1 MGKLYNI
8 HFKNTTP
15 FILSGLVGCATLG
28 LYGERPGYL
37 SDEAVLQRA
46 SAGPLETTRAQVITD
61 NDESFRSKLKL
72 VEGAQQSID
81 LLYFIYDDDY
91 SSSVLT
97 QALIDAARRG
107 VKVRL
112 LVDYSTNY
120 RRLDWFSMMEEQ
132 GNAGQGS
139 LRVRFYNRPTKNIVQ
154 DAVYLT
160 MGCGQ
165 ETSPRRPGQ
174 CSAEKFAA
182 IDRLF
187 AQEQIDGQPVGA
199 RNISN
204 LNIGNSG
211 LFLSGLYGKR
221 PDVIALAVQQGQD
234 IDVEKISQ
242 QRPAAISPEERQ
254 KLKKLAGIYWDSKIA
269 PAFQRLTAKAQLYF
283 ALSVYGE
290 QLNPIWD
297 TFTGLLPTEKP
308 LTEAARQDWNH
319 LTDFLHHKL
328 LLVDRSRLQAGGR
341 NVEDSYHMRPN
352 PLAKKYIFMDTDI
365 YAELSAG
372 GDNVAQS
379 FDALWNFDA
388 MVATLAEV
396 RQHAPNDFVAN
407 LDAYRAAT
415 QQCRSAAAP
424 ARREACVDQ
433 QFQQQFK
440 DLARRVA
447 DHARQLEQNARIY
460 RDQYARQ
467 ARPQGAPTFMVDG
480 KALYAYLENL
490 PFDKSL
496 PANER
501 RRIYGAEVGREAKSG
516 KYLHDVWLRSLPGV
530 CQQAS
535 KEKPQRVILHNAYFF
550 PPANMTYALS
560 QMVNGAY
567 DCSNVT
573 VTVLT
578 NSIETTDL
586 NVVNLLARHSLKAF
600 TEFYQQQSDPV
611 RRAKFEYY
619 EYRPGKG
626 KNTLSLHTKVSL
638 LGDDVLIGSANA
650 DVRSLMMDSNN
661 ALFVRGAENFNRD
674 YTAYVQE
681 ILNDPRKTKQLNDY
695 LVATPRQTM
704 IQEDLNTFRK
714 LLTKY
719 GVDKH
724 LDQRQRKT
732 AEQLFVQMLDASYS
746 LTQASIARDKA
757 AVGQPVGR
765 EPSTEQRRQQ
775 DRFNELFKPI

>member
-1 MGKLYNI
+1 MNKLI
-8 HFKNTTP
+8 LAVP
-15 FILSGLVGCATLG
+15 FILSGLVGCTTFG
-28 LYGERPGYL
+28 PFGDRSGYL
-37 SDEAVLQRA
+37 SDQAVLQRA
-46 SAGPLETTRAQVITD
+46 SAGPLEPTRAQIITD
-61 NDESFRSKLKL
+61 NDEAFRSKLQMI
-72 VEGAQQSID
+72 EGARQSID
-81 LLYFIYDDDY
+81 LMYYIYDDDY

-107 VKVRL
+107 VQVRL

-120 RRLDWFSMMEEQ
+120 RRLDWFSMMELQ

-139 LRVRFYNRPTKNIVQ
+139 LRVRFYNRPTRNIVQ

-160 MGCGQ
+160 MGCGKD
-165 ETSPRRPGQ
+165 SPTARRPGQ

-187 AQEQIDGQPVGA
+187 AEERIDGQPVGA
-199 RNISN
+199 HNISN

-211 LFLSGLYGKR
+211 LFLSGLYAKR

-234 IDVEKISQ
+234 IEVEKISPQ
-242 QRPAAISPEERQ
+242 QPVETSPEERQ
-254 KLKKLAGIYWDSKIA
+254 KLKKLAGVYWDSKTA
-269 PAFQRLTAKAQLYF
+269 PAFQRLVAKAQLYF

-290 QLNPIWD
+290 KLGPIWD

-328 LLVDRSRLQAGGR
+328 LLVDGNRLQAGGR

-352 PLAKKYIFMDTDI
+352 PLAKKYLFMDTDTDI
-365 YAELSAG
+365 YLELKDG
-372 GDNVAQS
+372 GNEVAQA
-379 FDALWNFDA
+379 FDALWNFDT

-407 LDAYRAAT
+407 LDVYRDAT
-415 QQCRSAAAP
+415 QRCRSVTAP
-424 ARREACVDQ
+424 AQREACVDQ
-433 QFQQQFK
+433 QFKQRFK
-440 DLARRVA
+440 DLALRLA
-447 DHARQLEQNARIY
+447 DNTKQMELNTQTY
-460 RDQYARQ
+460 RSEYARKA
-467 ARPQGAPTFMVDG
+467 ARSKGIPTFTVDN

-496 PANER
+496 SPSER
-501 RRIYGAEVGREAKSG
+501 RRIYGAEVGQEARSG
-516 KYLHDVWLRSLPGV
+516 KYIHDVWLRSLPGL
-530 CQQAS
+530 CQRAS
-535 KEKPQRVILHNAYFF
+535 KENPQRVILHNAYFF

-560 QMVNGAY
+560 QMANGAY

-600 TEFYQQQSDPV
+600 TEFYQQQSDPA
-611 RRAKFEYY
+611 RRAQFEYY

-626 KNTLSLHTKVSL
+626 KTSQSLHTKVAL
-638 LGDDVLIGSANA
+638 LGDDVLVGSANA
-650 DVRSLMMDSNN
+650 DVRSFMMDSNN
-661 ALFVRGAENFNRD
+661 AVFVRGADQFRQE
-674 YTAYVQE
+674 YAGYVQG
-681 ILNDPRKTKQLNDY
+681 ILKDPRKSRKINDE
-695 LVATPRQTM
+695 LANTPRETLVKK
-704 IQEDLNTFRK
+704 DVAAFRK
-714 LLTKY
+714 LLAKY
-719 GVDKH
+719 GVDQH
-724 LDQRQRKT
+724 LNPTQRRT

-746 LTQASIARDKA
+746 LTKASIMRDKA
-757 AVGQPVGR
+757 EAGQPVAR
-765 EPSTEQRRQQ
+765 EPSPEQRQQ
-775 DRFNELFKPI
+775 QQRFNELFKPI

>member
-1 MGKLYNI
+1 M
-8 HFKNTTP
+8 
-15 FILSGLVGCATLG
+15 
-28 LYGERPGYL
+28 
-37 SDEAVLQRA
+37 
-46 SAGPLETTRAQVITD
+46 
-61 NDESFRSKLKL
+61 
-72 VEGAQQSID
+72 
-81 LLYFIYDDDY
+81 
-91 SSSVLT
+91 
-97 QALIDAARRG
+97 
-107 VKVRL
+107 
-112 LVDYSTNY
+112 
-120 RRLDWFSMMEEQ
+120 
-132 GNAGQGS
+132 
-139 LRVRFYNRPTKNIVQ
+139 
-154 DAVYLT
+154 
-160 MGCGQ
+160 
-165 ETSPRRPGQ
+165 
-174 CSAEKFAA
+174 
-182 IDRLF
+182 
-187 AQEQIDGQPVGA
+187 
-199 RNISN
+199 
-204 LNIGNSG
+204 
-211 LFLSGLYGKR
+211 
-221 PDVIALAVQQGQD
+221 
-234 IDVEKISQ
+234 
-242 QRPAAISPEERQ
+242 
-254 KLKKLAGIYWDSKIA
+254 
-269 PAFQRLTAKAQLYF
+269 
-283 ALSVYGE
+283 YGE

-530 CQQAS
+530 CQRAS

-611 RRAKFEYY
+611 HRAKFEYY
-619 EYRPGKG
+619 EYRPGK
-626 KNTLSLHTKVSL
+626 
-638 LGDDVLIGSANA
+638 
-650 DVRSLMMDSNN
+650 
-661 ALFVRGAENFNRD
+661 
-674 YTAYVQE
+674 
-681 ILNDPRKTKQLNDY
+681 RK
-695 LVATPRQTM
+695 
-704 IQEDLNTFRK
+704 
-714 LLTKY
+714 
-719 GVDKH
+719 KH
-724 LDQRQRKT
+724 LIPAYQGIPAGRRCPDW
-732 AEQLFVQMLDASYS
+732 L
-746 LTQASIARDKA
+746 
-757 AVGQPVGR
+757 GQCRR
-765 EPSTEQRRQQ
+765 EKSHDGQ
-775 DRFNELFKPI
+775 

>member
-1 MGKLYNI
+1 MNKLI
-8 HFKNTTP
+8 LAVP

-28 LYGERPGYL
+28 PFGERPGYL

-61 NDESFRSKLKL
+61 NDEAFASKLAL
-72 VEGAQQSID
+72 VEGARQSID
-81 LLYFIYDDDY
+81 LMYFIFDDDY
-91 SSSVLT
+91 SSSVLA

-120 RRLDWFSMMEEQ
+120 RRLDWFSMMELQ
-132 GNAGQGS
+132 GNAGQGN
-139 LRVRFYNRPTKNIVQ
+139 LRVRFYNRPTRNIVQ

-160 MGCGQ
+160 MGCGKDA
-165 ETSPRRPGQ
+165 TPRRPGQ

-187 AQEQIDGQPVGA
+187 AEERIDGRPVGA

-211 LFLSGLYGKR
+211 LFLSGLYAKR

-234 IDVEKISQ
+234 IEVEKISP
-242 QRPAAISPEERQ
+242 QRPAETTPEERQ
-254 KLKKLAGIYWDSKIA
+254 NLKKLAGIYWDSKTA

-290 QLNPIWD
+290 KLSPIWD
-297 TFTGLLPTEKP
+297 TFTGLLPAEKP

-319 LTDFLHHKL
+319 VTDFLHHKL
-328 LLVDRSRLQAGGR
+328 LLVDGSRLQAGGR

-352 PLAKKYIFMDTDI
+352 PLTKKYVFMDTDI
-365 YAELSAG
+365 VMELKG
-372 GDNVAQS
+372 GGNGVAQA

-407 LDAYRAAT
+407 LDVYRDAT
-415 QQCRSAAAP
+415 QRCRSATAP
-424 ARREACVDQ
+424 AQREACVDQ
-433 QFQQQFK
+433 QFKERFK
-440 DLARRVA
+440 DLALRLA
-447 DHARQLEQNARIY
+447 DNTRKMELNAQTY
-460 RDQYARQ
+460 RGEYARK
-467 ARPQGAPTFMVDG
+467 ARSRGAPGFAVDN

-496 PANER
+496 SPSGR
-501 RRIYGAEVGREAKSG
+501 SRIYGAEVGREARSG

-530 CQQAS
+530 CQRAS
-535 KEKPQRVILHNAYFF
+535 REKPQTVILHNAYFF
-550 PPANMTYALS
+550 PPANLTYALS
-560 QMVNGAY
+560 QMANGAY

-586 NVVNLLARHSLKAF
+586 NVVNLPARHSLKAF
-600 TEFYQQQSDPV
+600 TEFYQQQSDPA
-611 RRAKFEYY
+611 RRARFEYY

-626 KNTLSLHTKVSL
+626 KNTLSLHSKVSL

-650 DVRSLMMDSNN
+650 DVRSFMMDSNN
-661 ALFVRGAENFNRD
+661 ALFVRGADQFRQE
-674 YTAYVQE
+674 YAEYVQG
-681 ILNDPRKTKQLNDY
+681 ILNDPRKSRKINDA
-695 LVATPRQTM
+695 LANTPRETLVK
-704 IQEDLNTFRK
+704 EDVATFRK
-714 LLTKY
+714 LLAKY
-719 GVDKH
+719 GVDQH
-724 LDQRQRKT
+724 LDPSQRRT

-746 LTQASIARDKA
+746 LTQGSIARDKA
-757 AVGQPVGR
+757 EAGQPVAR
-765 EPSTEQRRQQ
+765 EPSPEQRQQ
-775 DRFNELFKPI
+775 QERFNEWFKPI

>member
-1 MGKLYNI
+1 MKKTFLAFPLI
-8 HFKNTTP
+8 ASLLT
-15 FILSGLVGCATLG
+15 GCTSMG
-28 LYGERPGYL
+28 LYGDRPGYL
-37 SDEAVLQRA
+37 ADDAVLQRA
-46 SAGPLETTRAQVITD
+46 SAGPLAASRARVITD
-61 NDESFRSKLKL
+61 NDEAFRSKLAL
-72 VEGAQQSID
+72 VEGAQRSID
-81 LLYFIYDDDY
+81 LMYFIYDDDY

-107 VKVRL
+107 VRVRL

-120 RRLDWFSMMEEQ
+120 RRLDWFAMMELQ
-132 GNAGQGS
+132 GNAGKGN

-160 MGCGQ
+160 MGCGK
-165 ETSPRRPGQ
+165 ETTPRRPGQ

-187 AQEQIDGQPVGA
+187 AEERIDGRPVGA

-211 LFLSGLYGKR
+211 LFLSGLYAKR

-234 IDVEKISQ
+234 IDVAKISS
-242 QRPAAISPEERQ
+242 QRPAETSPEERQ
-254 KLKKLAGIYWDSKIA
+254 QLKKLAGIYWDSKTA
-269 PAFQRLTAKAQLYF
+269 SPFRRLTAKAQLYF

-290 QLNPIWD
+290 RLGPIWD
-297 TFTGLLPTEKP
+297 AFTGLLPAEKP

-328 LLVDRSRLQAGGR
+328 LLVDGDRLQAGGR
-341 NVEDSYHMRPN
+341 NVEDAYHMRPN

-365 YAELSAG
+365 AMELKDG
-372 GDNVAQS
+372 GEGVART
-379 FDALWNFDA
+379 FDALWDFDA

-407 LDAYRAAT
+407 LDAYRDAA
-415 QQCRSAAAP
+415 QRCRAVSDP
-424 ARREACVDQ
+424 ARRDTCTDQ
-433 QFQQQFK
+433 QFQARFK
-440 DLARRVA
+440 DLALRVA
-447 DHARQLEQNARIY
+447 DSTKRMELNARTY
-460 RDQYARQ
+460 RETYARK
-467 ARPQGAPTFMVDG
+467 AAPPKTAPTFAVDG

-496 PANER
+496 APGER
-501 RRIYGAEVGREAKSG
+501 RRIYGAEAGQEARSG
-516 KYLHDVWLRSLPGV
+516 KYLHDVWLTLLPGV
-530 CQQAS
+530 CQRAS

-550 PPANMTYALS
+550 PPANMTHALS
-560 QMVNGAY
+560 QMANGAH

-600 TEFYQQQSDPV
+600 AEFYQRQSDPA
-611 RRAKFEYY
+611 RRARFEYY

-626 KNTLSLHTKVSL
+626 GSTLSLHTKVAL
-638 LGDDVLIGSANA
+638 LGDDVLVGSANA

-661 ALFVRGAENFNRD
+661 ALFVRGADQFRQ
-674 YTAYVQE
+674 AYADHVQG
-681 ILNDPRKTKQLNDY
+681 ILNDPGKSRKIDERLAD
-695 LVATPRQTM
+695 TPRETLVK
-704 IQEDLNTFRK
+704 EDVATFRK
-714 LLTKY
+714 LLAKY

-724 LDQRQRKT
+724 LDPSQRTT

-746 LTQASIARDKA
+746 LTKASIAGDNA
-757 AVGQPVGR
+757 GTAPATG
-765 EPSTEQRRQQ
+765 EPSAEQRQAQ
-775 DRFNELFKPI
+775 ERFNALFKPI

>member
-1 MGKLYNI
+1 MNKLI
-8 HFKNTTP
+8 LAVP
-15 FILSGLVGCATLG
+15 FFMSALVGCTTMG
-28 LYGERPGYL
+28 LYEERPGYL
-37 SDEAVLQRA
+37 SDEAILQKA
-46 SAGPLETTRAQVITD
+46 SAGPLEAVRTRVITD
-61 NDESFRSKLKL
+61 NDEAFASKVEL
-72 VEGAQQSID
+72 VEGAKQSID
-81 LLYFIYDDDY
+81 MLYFIYDDDY

-120 RRLDWFSMMEEQ
+120 RRLDWFSMMEQQ
-132 GNAGQGS
+132 GNGGQGS

-154 DAVYLT
+154 DAVYMT
-160 MGCGQ
+160 MGCGK
-165 ETSPRRPGQ
+165 ESSPHQPGQ
-174 CSAEKFAA
+174 CSAEKFAT

-187 AQEQIDGQPVGA
+187 AEEKIDGKPVA
-199 RNISN
+199 DRNISN

-221 PDVIALAVQQGQD
+221 PDVIALAVQRGQD

-242 QRPAAISPEERQ
+242 QRPAETSPEERQ
-254 KLKKLAGIYWDSKIA
+254 RLKKLAGIYWDSKTA
-269 PAFQRLTAKAQLYF
+269 PPFQRLTAKAQLYF
-283 ALSVYGE
+283 AFSVYGE
-290 QLNPIWD
+290 RLNPIWD

-328 LLVDRSRLQAGGR
+328 LLVDRNRLQAGGR

-372 GDNVAQS
+372 GDTVAQT
-379 FDALWNFDA
+379 FDALWNFEA

-407 LDAYRAAT
+407 LDAYRDAT
-415 QQCRSAAAP
+415 LRCRSASAG
-424 ARREACVDQ
+424 REACVDQ

-440 DLARRVA
+440 DLARRTA
-447 DHARQLEQNARIY
+447 DNAQQLERNARIY
-460 RDQYARQ
+460 RDQYARK
-467 ARPQGAPTFMVDG
+467 ARPQGPPAFTVDG

-496 PANER
+496 PPNER

-516 KYLHDVWLRSLPGV
+516 KYIHDVWLKSLPGV
-530 CQQAS
+530 CQRAS
-535 KEKPQRVILHNAYFF
+535 KEKPQRVLLHNAYFF

-560 QMVNGAY
+560 QMVNGDY

-600 TEFYQQQSDPV
+600 TEFYQQQGDPV

-638 LGDDVLIGSANA
+638 LGDDLIIGSANA
-650 DVRSLMMDSNN
+650 DVRSFMMDSNN
-661 ALFVRGAENFNRD
+661 ALFIRGAGNFHRD
-674 YTAYVQE
+674 YTAFVE
-681 ILNDPRKTKQLNDY
+681 RILSDPRKAKQLNDY
-695 LVATPRQTM
+695 LTATPRQTM
-704 IQEDLNTFRK
+704 VQEDLVTFRK
-714 LLTKY
+714 LLSKY
-719 GVDKH
+719 GVDKRI
-724 LDQRQRKT
+724 DQGQRQT

-746 LTQASIARDKA
+746 ITKDSITRDKA
-757 AVGQPVGR
+757 GTGQAATL
-765 EPSTEQRRQQ
+765 EPSAEQRQQ
-775 DRFNELFKPI
+775 QHRFNELFKPI

>member
-1 MGKLYNI
+1 MNKLI
-8 HFKNTTP
+8 LAIP
-15 FILSGLVGCATLG
+15 LILSGLVGCATLAPFG
-28 LYGERPGYL
+28 DRAGYL

-46 SAGPLETTRAQVITD
+46 SAGPLDVMRAHVITD
-61 NDESFRSKLKL
+61 NDEAFASKLAL

-81 LLYFIYDDDY
+81 LMYYIYDDDY

-107 VKVRL
+107 VRVRL

-120 RRLDWFSMMEEQ
+120 RRLDWFSMMELE

-139 LRVRFYNRPTKNIVQ
+139 LSVRFYNRPTKNIVQ

-165 ETSPRRPGQ
+165 DATPRQPGQ
-174 CSAEKFAA
+174 CSTEKFAT

-187 AQEQIDGQPVGA
+187 AEERIDGQPVGA

-211 LFLSGLYGKR
+211 LFLSGLYAKR
-221 PDVIALAVQQGQD
+221 PDVVALAVQQGQD
-234 IDVEKISQ
+234 IDVEKINQ
-242 QRPAAISPEERQ
+242 QRPTETSPEERQ
-254 KLKKLAGIYWDSKIA
+254 RLKQLARIYWDSKTA
-269 PAFQRLTAKAQLYF
+269 PPFRRLAAKTQIYF
-283 ALSVYGE
+283 ALSVYGD

-328 LLVDRSRLQAGGR
+328 LLADRTRLQAGGR
-341 NVEDSYHMRPN
+341 NVEDSYHMSPN
-352 PLAKKYIFMDTDI
+352 PLAEKYIFMDTDI
-365 YAELSAG
+365 YVEMKG
-372 GDNVAQS
+372 GGNAVAQT
-379 FDALWNFDA
+379 FDALWNFDV

-407 LDAYRAAT
+407 LDAYRAAA
-415 QQCRSAAAP
+415 QQCRSVSTP

-433 QFQQQFK
+433 QFQRQFK
-440 DLARRVA
+440 NLARRTA
-447 DHARQLEQNARIY
+447 DNTRRMELNARIY
-460 RDQYARQ
+460 RDRYARQ
-467 ARPQGAPTFMVDG
+467 ARSPQGAPAFPVDD

-501 RRIYGAEVGREAKSG
+501 RRIYGAEVGREAQSG
-516 KYLHDVWLRSLPGV
+516 KYIHDVWLRSLPGV

-535 KEKPQRVILHNAYFF
+535 KEQPKKVILHNAYFF
-550 PPANMTYALS
+550 PPANMSYALS

-578 NSIETTDL
+578 NSVETTDL
-586 NVVNLLARHSLKAF
+586 NIVNLLARHSLKAF
-600 TEFYQQQSDPV
+600 TEFYQQHGDPV

-626 KNTLSLHTKVSL
+626 KNTLSLHSKVAL

-650 DVRSLMMDSNN
+650 DVRSFMMDSNN
-661 ALFVRGAENFNRD
+661 ALFVRGADRFRQEYAD
-674 YTAYVQE
+674 YVQGILSDPDRSSKINEE
-681 ILNDPRKTKQLNDY
+681 IAN
-695 LVATPRQTM
+695 TPRETLVK
-704 IQEDLNTFRK
+704 EDVATFRK
-714 LLTKY
+714 LLAKY
-719 GVDKH
+719 GIDQH
-724 LDQRQRKT
+724 FEPSQRQT

-746 LTQASIARDKA
+746 LTQGSIQPDKTGTGQATDWHAS
-757 AVGQPVGR
+757 P
-765 EPSTEQRRQQ
+765 EQQRQQ
-775 DRFNELFKPI
+775 ARFNELFKPI